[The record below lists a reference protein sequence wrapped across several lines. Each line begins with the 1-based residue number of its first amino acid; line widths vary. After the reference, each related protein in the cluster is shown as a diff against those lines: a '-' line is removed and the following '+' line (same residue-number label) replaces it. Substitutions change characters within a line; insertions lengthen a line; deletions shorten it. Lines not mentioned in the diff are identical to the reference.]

1 MPTRRNFLQWS
12 GAALGYASLTQTGLP
27 LLAESQPSPATY
39 TGANS
44 LAARAVRTKLPYG
57 CAVVPEM
64 LGVDKEYTR
73 AIVEQCSMLVAERS
87 MKWGPLRPTPNTF
100 DFAAADK
107 LMAFAAEHKMQVR
120 GHNLCWHQAL
130 PSWFAST
137 VNKQNAE
144 KILVQHIQ
152 TVAGRYAGKIHSWDV
167 VNEAVHPEDGLRNGM
182 RNSPWMQL
190 LGERYIDIAFQTA
203 RAADPHALL
212 TYNDYDIEY
221 ETPQQERKREA
232 VLALLHRMRQRSVPI
247 DAAGVQSHL
256 HAGTKNY
263 FGGGLKHFMKE
274 AHKLNL
280 QVFITELDVD
290 DSHVIG
296 SEGVREQ
303 AVADVYKDYMD
314 RMLQYP
320 WMTAALTW
328 GITNRFTWLNHQHPR
343 TDGAQQVPL
352 PLNANYQPT
361 PAFFALREAFDRRKV
376 QSDII
381 SRA

>member
-1 MPTRRNFLQWS
+1 MRTRRDFLLGS
-12 GAALGYASLTQTGLP
+12 GAALGYVGLTQTGLP
-27 LLAESQPSPATY
+27 LLAASQPSPATY

-44 LAARAVRTKLPYG
+44 LAARAARTKLPYG
-57 CAVVPEM
+57 CAVTPER
-64 LGVDKEYTR
+64 LDVDEEYTR
-73 AIVEQCSMLVAERS
+73 AIVEQCSILVAENA
-87 MKWGPLRPTPNTF
+87 MKWGPIHPQPDKYN
-100 DFAAADK
+100 FAAADK

-120 GHNLCWHQAL
+120 GHNLCWHQSL
-130 PSWFAST
+130 PPWFAST

-167 VNEAVHPEDGLRNGM
+167 VNEAVHPSDGLHNGM

-203 RAADPHALL
+203 RAADPRAML
-212 TYNDYDIEY
+212 TYNDYGIEY
-221 ETPQQERKREA
+221 DTPWDDRRREA
-232 VLALLHRMRQRSVPI
+232 VLALLHRMRQRGVPI
-247 DAAGVQSHL
+247 DAVGVQSHL
-256 HAGTKNY
+256 HAGTRND
-263 FGGGLKHFMKE
+263 FDGGLKHFMKE

-280 QVFITELDVD
+280 QVFVTELDVD

-296 SEGVREQ
+296 SEGAREQ
-303 AVADVYKDYMD
+303 AVAAVYKDYMD

-328 GITNRFTWLNHQHPR
+328 GIANRSTWLNHQHPR
-343 TDGAQQVPL
+343 KDGAQQVPL
-352 PLNANYQPT
+352 PLDANYQPT

-376 QSDII
+376 QSEAS

>member
-296 SEGVREQ
+296 SEGAREQ

-352 PLNANYQPT
+352 PLDANYQPT

>member
-27 LLAESQPSPATY
+27 LLAASQPSPATY
-39 TGANS
+39 TGTNS
-44 LAARAVRTKLPYG
+44 LAACAARTKLPYG
-57 CAVVPEM
+57 CTVVPEM

-137 VNKQNAE
+137 VNQQNAE

-352 PLNANYQPT
+352 PLDANYQPT

-376 QSDII
+376 QSDVI

>member
-1 MPTRRNFLQWS
+1 MRTRRDFLLGS
-12 GAALGYASLTQTGLP
+12 GAALGYVGLTQTGLP
-27 LLAESQPSPATY
+27 LLAASQPSPAAY

-44 LAARAVRTKLPYG
+44 LAARAARTKLPYG
-57 CAVVPEM
+57 CAVAPER
-64 LGVDKEYTR
+64 LDVDEEYTR
-73 AIVEQCSMLVAERS
+73 AIVEQCSILVAENA
-87 MKWGPLRPTPNTF
+87 MKWGPIHPQPDKYN
-100 DFAAADK
+100 FAAADK
-107 LMAFAAEHKMQVR
+107 LMAFAAKHKMQVR
-120 GHNLCWHQAL
+120 GHNLCWHQSL
-130 PSWFAST
+130 PPWFAST

-167 VNEAVHPEDGLRNGM
+167 VNEAVHPSDGLHNGM

-212 TYNDYDIEY
+212 TYNDYGIEY
-221 ETPQQERKREA
+221 DTPWDDRRREA
-232 VLALLHRMRQRSVPI
+232 VLALLHRMRQRGVPI

-263 FGGGLKHFMKE
+263 FDGGLKHFMKE

-280 QVFITELDVD
+280 QVFVTELDVD
-290 DSHVIG
+290 DAHVIG
-296 SEGVREQ
+296 SEGAREQ
-303 AVADVYKDYMD
+303 AVAAVYKDYMN

-328 GITNRFTWLNHQHPR
+328 GIANRSTWLNHQHPR

-352 PLNANYQPT
+352 PLDANYQPT

-376 QSDII
+376 QSDAS

>member
-296 SEGVREQ
+296 SEGAREQ

>member
-1 MPTRRNFLQWS
+1 MRTRRDFLLGS
-12 GAALGYASLTQTGLP
+12 GAVLGYVGLTQTRLP
-27 LLAESQPSPATY
+27 LLAESQPVPATY

-44 LAARAVRTKLPYG
+44 LAARAARTQLPYG
-57 CAVVPEM
+57 CAVVPER

-73 AIVEQCSMLVAERS
+73 AIVEQCSILVAENS
-87 MKWGPLRPTPNTF
+87 MKWGPIHPFPDKFN
-100 DFAAADK
+100 FAAADK

-130 PSWFAST
+130 PPWFAAT

-167 VNEAVHPEDGLRNGM
+167 VNEAIKPKDGLRHGM

-190 LGERYIDIAFQTA
+190 LGPRYLDIAFHAA
-203 RAADPHALL
+203 READPHALL
-212 TYNDYDIEY
+212 TYNDYGIEY
-221 ETPQQERKREA
+221 DSPWCDRRRDA
-232 VLALLHRMRQRSVPI
+232 VLALLHGMRKRGVPI
-247 DAAGVQSHL
+247 DAVGVQSHL
-256 HAGTKNY
+256 QAGTRND

-280 QVFITELDVD
+280 QVFITELDVN
-290 DSHVIG
+290 DSQVNG
-296 SEGVREQ
+296 NERDCEQ
-303 AVADVYKDYMD
+303 AVAAVYKDYMD

-328 GITNRFTWLNHQHPR
+328 GITNRYTWQNHQHPR
-343 TDGAQQVPL
+343 RDGAQQVPL
-352 PLNANYQPT
+352 PLDANYQPT
-361 PAFFALREAFDRRKV
+361 PAFFALRGAFDRRKV
-376 QSDII
+376 QSDIQ
-381 SRA
+381 SRS